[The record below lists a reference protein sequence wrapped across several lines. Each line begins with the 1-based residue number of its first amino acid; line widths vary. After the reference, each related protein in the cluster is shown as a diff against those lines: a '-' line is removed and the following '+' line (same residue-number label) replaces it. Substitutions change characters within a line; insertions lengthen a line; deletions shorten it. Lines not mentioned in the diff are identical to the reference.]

1 MPRTPSR
8 RTVLRGLTVTGAAV
22 AGFDPA
28 ARGWAAD
35 ASGTDGRLAGIP
47 RLDGTLTRDDAS
59 LGAASD
65 DYGHIVHHRPA
76 AVLRPGSVRDVVAMV
91 RFCNEHRVPVAP
103 RGQGHAP
110 FGQAQVSGGLVVETA
125 TLAGIGPVG
134 PDSTTVTVGA
144 GARWSEVAGATLA
157 HGLTPPVFTD
167 YIELSVGGT
176 LSVGGLGG
184 QAHRY
189 GAQVDN
195 VTELRVVTGAGEL
208 VRCSP
213 TRRPDLFHAV
223 LAGLGQCGII
233 VEATLRVV
241 PAPAAVRHYHLAYDD
256 LETFLDDQRL
266 LVQEGRFDYVEGQ
279 VTADADGAFR
289 VYTLEAVAYGPPV
302 GPAPD
307 DATLLRGLRHTPSGI
322 QYEDRTYFDFL
333 DRLAPLVAML
343 KEGGLWTY
351 AHPWLNLMVP
361 GTSAAAVSAPLLDAL
376 TPAEL
381 GPGVVLFYPLLR
393 ERLTTPLLRSS
404 DEPVSYLF
412 DILSATP
419 PDDTTAVDRRL
430 AANRSAYEAVA
441 AVGGTQYPVGS
452 IPFTRADWRTHFG
465 PAWPALEAAKQRYD
479 PRRILVP
486 GQGVF

>member
-1 MPRTPSR
+1 MSRTPSR
-8 RTVLRGLTVTGAAV
+8 RTVLRGLTVTGAV
-22 AGFDPA
+22 VTGFDPA
-28 ARGWAAD
+28 ARAWAAD
-35 ASGTDGRLAGIP
+35 TPAGAGRPAGIP

-91 RFCNEHRVPVAP
+91 RFCGEHRVPVAP

-110 FGQAQVSGGLVVETA
+110 FGQAQVAGGLVVETA
-125 TLAGIGPVG
+125 TLADIGPVG
-134 PDSTTVTVGA
+134 PRSTTVTVGA
-144 GARWSEVAGATLA
+144 GARWSEVARATLA
-157 HGLTPPVFTD
+157 HGLTPPVLTD

-184 QAHRY
+184 QAHRH

-195 VTELRVVTGAGEL
+195 VTGLRVVTGTGEL

-213 TRRPDLFHAV
+213 VRRPDLFHAV
-223 LAGLGQCGII
+223 LAGLGQCGVI
-233 VEATLRVV
+233 VEATLRLV
-241 PAPAAVRHYHLAYDD
+241 PAPETVRHYHLAYDD

-266 LVQEGRFDYVEGQ
+266 LVQEGRFDHVEGQ
-279 VTADADGAFR
+279 VTADADGVFR
-289 VYTLEAVAYGPPV
+289 VHTLEAVAYGPPA
-302 GPAPD
+302 GPVPD
-307 DATLLRGLRHTPSGI
+307 DATLLRGLRHTPSGVR
-322 QYEDRTYFDFL
+322 YEDRPYGDFL
-333 DRLAPLVAML
+333 DRLAPFVALL
-343 KEGGLWTY
+343 KEAGLWTY

-361 GTSAAAVSAPLLDAL
+361 GSSAAAVSAPLLDAL

-393 ERLTTPLLRSS
+393 ERLTTPLLRSP

-419 PDDTTAVDRRL
+419 PDDTAAVDRRL
-430 AANRSAYEAVA
+430 AANRSAYEAVLA
-441 AVGGTQYPVGS
+441 AGGTQYPVGS

-465 PAWPALEAAKQRYD
+465 PAWPAFEAAKRRYD